1 MKITAKWA
9 LIGIA
14 FTVIAD
20 MAGAQAVGL
29 TRAVVTRADVSVPN
43 REAVVVKA
51 ELAPGGTSG
60 WHNHPGDEASYVT
73 DGELTLLIAGQAP
86 RKLMAGDAFV
96 VPGGKTHNAI
106 NSSAS
111 PAKLIGVYM
120 VEKGQPLASPAVMP
134 AE

>member
-1 MKITAKWA
+1 MNITVKWA

-14 FTVIAD
+14 LTVLAD

-43 REAVVVKA
+43 RDAVIVEA

-86 RKLMAGDAFV
+86 HMVATVNYL
-96 VPGGKTHNAI
+96 
-106 NSSAS
+106 SA
-111 PAKLIGVYM
+111 
-120 VEKGQPLASPAVMP
+120 
-134 AE
+134 